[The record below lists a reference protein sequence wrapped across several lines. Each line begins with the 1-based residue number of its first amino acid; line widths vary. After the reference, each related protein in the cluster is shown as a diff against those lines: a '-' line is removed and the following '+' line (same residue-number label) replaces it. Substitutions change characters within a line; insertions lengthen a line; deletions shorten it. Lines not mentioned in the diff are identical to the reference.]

1 MSAVAVL
8 FCLILRWCL
17 ARENRKMEREEA
29 EQTEMAQEGESARI
43 RYVL

>member
-1 MSAVAVL
+1 MAATAVL

-17 ARENRKMEREEA
+17 ARENSKMDAEEA
-29 EQTEMAQEGESARI
+29 ESVEDIQSSRKRI